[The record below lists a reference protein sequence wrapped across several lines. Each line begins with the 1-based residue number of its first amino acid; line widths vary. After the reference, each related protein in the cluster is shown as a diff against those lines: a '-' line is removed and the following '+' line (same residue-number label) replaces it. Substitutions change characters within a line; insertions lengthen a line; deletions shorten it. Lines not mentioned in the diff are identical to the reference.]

1 MQFGIFSALHKAG
14 TIVGEIHKTIVR
26 EIHTTIVKEM
36 ENGKS
41 FLCAFKILWIC
52 DFLPSTLWIP
62 QSTQQNKMLV
72 LNI

>member
-26 EIHTTIVKEM
+26 EIHKGQ
-36 ENGKS
+36 NGKS
-41 FLCAFKILWIC
+41 FLRAFKVLWIC